1 MKLIRKKEKLGT
13 QMEISEAKHQRQNTR
28 DGKETLGHWNRQER
42 KKKKEEE
49 VKLKKVQAENIKK
62 MWD

>member
-1 MKLIRKKEKLGT
+1 LKQTRKKEK
-13 QMEISEAKHQRQNTR
+13 
-28 DGKETLGHWNRQER
+28 KE
-42 KKKKEEE
+42 EEE